1 MVKPLMYGQT
11 CSHWAFMMSSMPVT
25 NGATVPNATM
35 SGAQSFLPASKS
47 WLRTTVC
54 HSVSQARS
62 GAIGSVA
69 IIFGRLRDWRGPARS
84 CRSATSYEDRLGQER
99 RHDPVGRVDDLAD
112 LEIDGHA
119 AEHVRLLA

>member
-1 MVKPLMYGQT
+1 
-11 CSHWAFMMSSMPVT
+11 MMLSMPVT

-54 HSVSQARS
+54 HSVSQARI

-69 IIFGRLRDWRGPARS
+69 IIFGRLRDWRVPAPS

-99 RHDPVGRVDDLAD
+99 RHAPVWRVHALAE
-112 LEIDGHA
+112 LEIHGPS
-119 AEHVRLLA
+119 